1 MLKDLLA
8 EGVRSRIA
16 PTPSGFLHAGNGMN
30 FILTWALTRACG
42 GKLLLRIDDLD
53 KARYRQEYVE
63 DIFATLEWLGI
74 DYDEGPSSVSDFE
87 QNWSQHGRLERYE
100 KLLKEIRSNN
110 ELFACTCSRKEIR
123 AISPDGRYPNTCQ
136 ELGLAFDAP
145 NIAWRINPPAKTAS
159 VEVCD
164 WEKGIQTR
172 QLRELDAFVVRQK
185 NELPAY
191 QIASLADDL
200 YFGINLI
207 VRGKDLWT
215 STLSQIYL
223 AELLHQQDFLNCCF
237 LHHPLMREDNGEKMS
252 KSAGANALKNW
263 RQEGRPASFL
273 YQMAAPIL
281 KLPIG
286 ISDGPGLIEAI
297 KERYLEN

>member
-1 MLKDLLA
+1 MLKNLLA
-8 EGVRSRIA
+8 AGVRSRIA
-16 PTPSGFLHAGNGMN
+16 PTPSGFLHAGNGLN

-74 DYDEGPSSVSDFE
+74 DYDEGPNSVADFE
-87 QNWSQHGRLERYE
+87 QNWSQHHRIAHYE
-100 KLLKEIRSNN
+100 QLLNTLRAGEL
-110 ELFACTCSRKEIR
+110 LFACSCSRKEIR
-123 AISPDGRYPNTCQ
+123 NISPDGRYPNTCV
-136 ELGLAFDAP
+136 ERSLSFDAE
-145 NIAWRINPPAKTAS
+145 NIAWRIVPPEPEAT
-159 VEVCD
+159 VEVRD
-164 WEKGIQTR
+164 YQEGFQAHSLE
-172 QLRELDAFVVRQK
+172 QLDAFVVRQK

-215 STLSQIYL
+215 STLSQMHL
-223 AELLHQQDFLNCCF
+223 ANLLQQGDFTNCCF
-237 LHHPLMREDNGEKMS
+237 LHHPLMRDPDGEKMS
-252 KSAGANALKNW
+252 KSAGANALKSW
-263 RQEGRPASFL
+263 RAEGRTPAFL

-281 KLPIG
+281 KLPTG
-286 ISDGPGLIEAI
+286 ISDGPGLIQAI